1 VPLGALDHGRHPA
14 TPFPHRIYLIDGI
27 YDTYVTIYYS

>member
-1 VPLGALDHGRHPA
+1 MVVIQLPPS
-14 TPFPHRIYLIDGI
+14 PHRIYLIEGI